1 MKPLLLLASASIL
14 SLGVY
19 AQNPGMQVAPSN
31 QPYKLQF
38 NNLKIGNSSYA
49 QKVMQAWKDY
59 DNNEMDEA
67 TSFLTEDAVGTFSDG
82 SVVKGADNLNKLFRD
97 VRNSFA
103 SIKEDIYACTTLKSP
118 DDPEHEFVVIWGRET
133 DTKTDGSIIK
143 TLIHEVWRFNRD
155 GKADQCSQ
163 FVIPEKPANETKQ
176 VAPSKDQTYPILK
189 NISLGNPA
197 YSNIVLRVWKDFE
210 NNSMDN
216 SRAYFADNVV
226 GHSSN
231 GDVITGKENMFKTS
245 NDYRNSFK
253 DVKFKIIAC
262 TTLKSPG
269 DGDHEIVMIWAES
282 NYTTQDGTIQKVNEQ
297 EAWYFNKQG
306 KIDQFYQFAALA
318 PKE

>member
-14 SLGVY
+14 ALSLY
-19 AQNPGMQVAPSN
+19 AQNPMTQVAPSN
-31 QPYKLQF
+31 QLYKLQY
-38 NNLKIGNSSYA
+38 NNLKLGNPVYA
-49 QKVMQAWKDY
+49 QKVLQAWKQY
-59 DNNEMDEA
+59 DENKIDVI
-67 TSFLTEDAVGTFSDG
+67 TSLLAEDAACSFPDGTA
-82 SVVKGADNLNKLFRD
+82 VKGSDNLIKLFRD
-97 VRNSFA
+97 VRNGFA
-103 SIKEDIYACTTLKSP
+103 SINEEVYACTTLKSS

-133 DTKTDGSIIK
+133 DTKTDGSVIK
-143 TLIHEVWRFNRD
+143 TLIHEVWRFNKE
-155 GKADQCSQ
+155 GKVDDAAQYA
-163 FVIPEKPANETKQ
+163 IPEKSANETKQ
-176 VAPSKDQTYPILK
+176 VAPPTDQTYPILK
-189 NISLGNPA
+189 NISMGNPA

-231 GDVITGKENMFKTS
+231 GDVIKGKENMFKTS
-245 NDYRNSFK
+245 IDYRNSFK

-269 DGDHEIVMIWAES
+269 DADHEIVMIWAES

-306 KIDQFYQFAALA
+306 KIDQFYQFAAMM